1 MIRLPSTSVVYLPEL
16 LVLLNKQEDL
26 EIQKQLVTMYCSK
39 DVVHYNALKT
49 FVELMWHPAIN
60 WELPAG
66 SPPYTPTSAHVD
78 QAPSSLFKTFKNLH
92 RFLTGGSGFLHD
104 KTRRERF
111 FVVTLESLSMGE
123 AELLIAIKDRDLS
136 KFPNVSINTFIEEFP
151 YLLPADVVEAAQA
164 ELKKPQSTETPVV
177 LVEQKLESA
186 STSTESKD
194 SPKKA
199 GRPAKNST
207 K

>member
-16 LVLLNKQEDL
+16 LELLDKHDL
-26 EIQKQLVTMYCSK
+26 ETQKQLVTMYCAK
-39 DVVHYNALKT
+39 DIVHYNALRT
-49 FVELMWHPAIN
+49 FVELFWHPAIN

-78 QAPSSLFKTFKNLH
+78 QAPSSLFKAFKNLH

-111 FVVTLESLSMGE
+111 FIVTLESLSMAE

-136 KFPNVSINTFIEEFP
+136 KYPNVSIHTFLEEFP
-151 YLLPADVVEAAQA
+151 NLLPADVVEAAQE
-164 ELKKPQSTETPVV
+164 ELKKPSSTETQQGS
-177 LVEQKLESA
+177 VEQKSEQVS
-186 STSTESKD
+186 STTESKA

-199 GRPAKNST
+199 GRPAKNTT